1 MIDEQSVESALHWMA
16 EKVGTIAKAIADRK
30 YLEDFRKVKLAMLIQ
45 EAPAGT
51 VSSREAWATSHED
64 YAEVLQGLRAAVE
77 QEAELKHMFTIA
89 EARIEVWRTIQ
100 ANNRAGVV

>member
-1 MIDEQSVESALHWMA
+1 MIDEQAVENTLNWML
-16 EKVGTIAKAIADRK
+16 EKVGTLAKAIADRK
-30 YLEDFRKVKLAMLIQ
+30 YLEDYRKVKLAILIQ

>member
-1 MIDEQSVESALHWMA
+1 MT
-16 EKVGTIAKAIADRK
+16 EKVGTLAKAISDRK

-51 VSSREAWATSHED
+51 VSAREAWATAHDD
-64 YAEVLQGLRAAVE
+64 YEEVLQGLRAAVE

>member
-1 MIDEQSVESALHWMA
+1 LIDEQSVESALHWMA
-16 EKVGTIAKAIADRK
+16 EKVGTLAKAIADRK

-64 YAEVLQGLRAAVE
+64 YEEVLQGLRAAVE

>member
-1 MIDEQSVESALHWMA
+1 MIDEQSVDNTLNWMV
-16 EKVGTIAKAIADRK
+16 EKVGTLAKAIADRK
-30 YLEDFRKVKLAMLIQ
+30 YLEDYKKVKLAMLIQ

-64 YAEVLQGLRAAVE
+64 YQELLEGLCTAVE

>member
-1 MIDEQSVESALHWMA
+1 MIDEQSMERALEWMMDNVTKLA
-16 EKVGTIAKAIADRK
+16 QATANRK
-30 YLEDFRKVKLAMLIQ
+30 HLEDYKKVKLAMLIQ

-64 YAEVLQGLRAAVE
+64 YEEVLQGLRAAVE

>member
-1 MIDEQSVESALHWMA
+1 MIDEQSVESALPWLA
-16 EKVGTIAKAIADRK
+16 EKVGSLAKAISDRK
-30 YLEDFRKVKLAMLIQ
+30 YLEDYKKGKLAMLLQ

-51 VSSREAWATSHED
+51 VSAREAWATSHED
-64 YAEVLQGLRAAVE
+64 YQELLEGLRTAVE
-77 QEAELKHMFTIA
+77 QEAELKHLFTIA

>member
-1 MIDEQSVESALHWMA
+1 MA
-16 EKVGTIAKAIADRK
+16 EKVGTLAKAIADRK
-30 YLEDFRKVKLAMLIQ
+30 YLEDFRKVKLATLLQ

-64 YAEVLQGLRAAVE
+64 YEEVLQGLRAAVE

>member
-16 EKVGTIAKAIADRK
+16 EKVGTLAKAIADRK

-51 VSSREAWATSHED
+51 VSSREAWATAHED
-64 YAEVLQGLRAAVE
+64 YEEVLQGLRAAVE

>member
-1 MIDEQSVESALHWMA
+1 MIDEQAVENTLNWML
-16 EKVGTIAKAIADRK
+16 EKVGTLAKAIADRK
-30 YLEDFRKVKLAMLIQ
+30 YLEDYKKVKLSMLIQ

-51 VSSREAWATSHED
+51 VSSREAWATAHED
-64 YAEVLQGLRAAVE
+64 YQGLLEGLRTAVE

-89 EARIEVWRTIQ
+89 EARIEEWRTIQ

>member
-1 MIDEQSVESALHWMA
+1 MA
-16 EKVGTIAKAIADRK
+16 EKVGTLAKAIADRK

-51 VSSREAWATSHED
+51 VSAREAWATAHDD
-64 YAEVLQGLRAAVE
+64 YEEVLQGLRAAVE

>member
-1 MIDEQSVESALHWMA
+1 MIDEQAVENTLNWML
-16 EKVGTIAKAIADRK
+16 EKVGTLAKAIADRK
-30 YLEDFRKVKLAMLIQ
+30 YLEDFKKVKLAMLIQ

-51 VSSREAWATSHED
+51 VSAREAWATSHED
-64 YAEVLQGLRAAVE
+64 YQDLLEGLRTAVE
-77 QEAELKHMFTIA
+77 QEAELKHLFTIA

>member
-16 EKVGTIAKAIADRK
+16 EKVGTLAKAIADRK

>member
-16 EKVGTIAKAIADRK
+16 EKVGTLAKAIADRK
-30 YLEDFRKVKLAMLIQ
+30 YLEDYKKVKLAILIQ
-45 EAPAGT
+45 EAPSGT
-51 VSSREAWATSHED
+51 VSSKESWAMAHED
-64 YAEVLQGLRAAVE
+64 YEELLEGLRIAVE
-77 QEAELKHMFTIA
+77 QEAELKHLFTIA

>member
-1 MIDEQSVESALHWMA
+1 MIDEQSVERALHWMA
-16 EKVGTIAKAIADRK
+16 ENVGTLSKAISDRK
-30 YLEDFRKVKLAMLIQ
+30 YLEDFKKVKLSMLIQ
-45 EAPAGT
+45 EAPPGT
-51 VSSREAWATSHED
+51 VSSKESWAFAHED
-64 YAEVLQGLRAAVE
+64 YEEVLQGLRAAVE

>member
-1 MIDEQSVESALHWMA
+1 MIDEQSVERALHWMS
-16 EKVGTIAKAIADRK
+16 ENVGTLSKAIADRK
-30 YLEDFRKVKLAMLIQ
+30 YLEDFKKVKLAMLIQ

-51 VSSREAWATSHED
+51 VSSREAWATAHND
-64 YAEVLQGLRAAVE
+64 YQDLLEGLRTAVE

>member
-16 EKVGTIAKAIADRK
+16 EKVGALAKAIADRK
-30 YLEDFRKVKLAMLIQ
+30 YLEDYKKVKLAMLLQ

-51 VSSREAWATSHED
+51 VSAREAWATSLED
-64 YAEVLQGLRAAVE
+64 YQELLEGLRTAVE

>member
-16 EKVGTIAKAIADRK
+16 EKVGTLAKAIADRK
-30 YLEDFRKVKLAMLIQ
+30 YLEDYRKVKLAILIQ